1 MYYCVFRYGELSL
14 LVKSIML
21 IDDFN
26 QIIEDK
32 VDEIQQNIKLDL
44 RENIDKNM
52 YYHRNLFLKLMNFKN
67 RTLYGKSY
75 YVVCSKE
82 LKGKL
87 SKIPNEYVR
96 NFHKILEIISS
107 KGNLIPY
114 QSRHIESASFDILF
128 NNYGINHAHLSS
140 KLKNNANFMQPS
152 DYLLFFITYGDT
164 VYLIDID
171 KHPHSDEWVDKKYPE
186 IVYNNWPLIYE
197 SIRLRSVTDFN
208 PKYNRKD
215 EYKLSKS
222 ITLLKN
228 IGGSV
233 YLPFFSA
240 ISGNGVPAQ
249 YVMFSNHLLNKIYGM
264 EEELTNE
271 ESMKRLGFSCSR
283 NCEFKLKL
291 KNNRLYLFEQTRNEC
306 LDLGL
311 PEIF

>member
-1 MYYCVFRYGELSL
+1 MR
-14 LVKSIML
+14 
-21 IDDFN
+21 
-26 QIIEDK
+26 
-32 VDEIQQNIKLDL
+32 
-44 RENIDKNM
+44 
-52 YYHRNLFLKLMNFKN
+52 
-67 RTLYGKSY
+67 
-75 YVVCSKE
+75 
-82 LKGKL
+82 
-87 SKIPNEYVR
+87 
-96 NFHKILEIISS
+96 
-107 KGNLIPY
+107 
-114 QSRHIESASFDILF
+114 
-128 NNYGINHAHLSS
+128 
-140 KLKNNANFMQPS
+140 PS

-164 VYLIDID
+164 VYLIGID

-186 IVYNNWPLIYE
+186 IVYNNWPFIYE

-271 ESMKRLGFSCSR
+271 DSMKRLGF
-283 NCEFKLKL
+283 
-291 KNNRLYLFEQTRNEC
+291 
-306 LDLGL
+306 
-311 PEIF
+311 

>member
-1 MYYCVFRYGELSL
+1 
-14 LVKSIML
+14 ML
-21 IDDFN
+21 IDEFN

-32 VDEIQQNIKLDL
+32 VDEIQQNVKLDL
-44 RENIDKNM
+44 RKGIDKNM
-52 YYHRNLFLKLMNFKN
+52 YYYSNLFLKLMNFKN

-114 QSRHIESASFDILF
+114 QSRHIESTSFDTLF

-140 KLKNNANFMQPS
+140 KLKNNSNFMQPS

-171 KHPHSDEWVDKKYPE
+171 KHLHSDEWVDKKYPE
-186 IVYNNWPLIYE
+186 IVFNNWPFIYE
-197 SIRLRSVTDFN
+197 SIKLRSVDDFN
-208 PKYNRKD
+208 PKYNREEEYRMSKGFTILKD
-215 EYKLSKS
+215 
-222 ITLLKN
+222 
-228 IGGSV
+228 IGGNV
-233 YLPFFSA
+233 YLPFFSG
-240 ISGNGVPAQ
+240 IGGNGVPTQ
-249 YVMFSNHLLNKIYGM
+249 YLRFNDFLIKEIYKL

-271 ESMKRLGFSCSR
+271 DNIKKLGFSCSR

-291 KNNRLYLFEQTRNEC
+291 KNNKLYLFEQTRNEC
-306 LDLGL
+306 LDLDL